1 MRLADT
7 GRMCAEN
14 LKRRKGRTFLT
25 VLGVF
30 IGCTSI
36 VVMVSIGIGMKESQ
50 DQMLSEMGDL
60 SIIEVSQ
67 GYGEA
72 GNTGTGE
79 EAKLDDAAVESFR
92 SIEGVEAV
100 MPKLSLNLEYP
111 IYLTAGINDRY
122 RCDWAE
128 IVGMDTDAME
138 AMGYVLLD
146 GKTPG
151 KADGE
156 VLAGQY
162 LAYNFYDSLMPEGR
176 NYVDRWAGYDEQG
189 NELEPDDP
197 FFDVT
202 KTPLTLE
209 VDMGDEV
216 TEKKFRM
223 ELKVTGITKED
234 YGKGYETSE
243 GLMMSA
249 ESLKNLMAKVKEAS
263 GASPSASDK
272 NLAYSTILVKA
283 SDISQVAEIESSIK
297 GLGYN
302 TYSMESMRE
311 SMEES
316 ARQVQLMLG
325 GIGAISLFV
334 AAIGITNTMIMSI
347 SERTREIG
355 IMKALG
361 CYVRDIRLLFLM
373 EAGAIGLM
381 GGIIGCVISLILSV
395 VINLFA
401 MGAMGTMEEGGG
413 ISGEMVLQALMG
425 GEGVSR
431 ISVIPVELMVF
442 AIVFSVF
449 VGLVSGYYPA
459 NKAVKIPALE
469 AIKHE

>member
-1 MRLADT
+1 MRLADI
-7 GRMCAEN
+7 GRMCIDN
-14 LKRRKGRTFLT
+14 LKRRKGRTILT

-50 DQMLSEMGDL
+50 DQMLESMGDL

-67 GYGEA
+67 GYNDM
-72 GNTGTGE
+72 GNSSDT
-79 EAKLDDAAVESFR
+79 AQMDDAAVETFR
-92 SIEGVEAV
+92 AMEGVEAV
-100 MPKLSLNLEYP
+100 MPKVSLSLEYP
-111 IYLTAGINDRY
+111 IRMTAGINDRY
-122 RCDWAE
+122 YCDWVE
-128 IVGMDTDAME
+128 IVGMDTEAME
-138 AMGYVLLD
+138 AMGYELLD
-146 GKTPG
+146 GKIPG
-151 KADGE
+151 KTAGE

-162 LAYNFYDSLMPEGR
+162 LAYNFYDSLLPEGR

-189 NELEPDDP
+189 NELPPDDP
-197 FFDVT
+197 FFDPM
-202 KTPLTLE
+202 KTPINLE
-209 VDMGDEV
+209 VDMSDGT
-216 TEKKFRM
+216 TEKKYRT
-223 ELKVTGITKED
+223 ELRVTGITKED
-234 YGKGYETSE
+234 YGKGWETSE
-243 GLMMSA
+243 GLMMSVDSMKA
-249 ESLKNLMAKVKEAS
+249 LMSKIKEVS
-263 GASPSASDK
+263 GAVPSPK
-272 NLAYSTILVKA
+272 ENKITYSTILVKA
-283 SDISQVAEIESSIK
+283 SDISLVSEVESSIK

-325 GIGAISLFV
+325 GLGAISLFV

-381 GGIIGCVISLILSV
+381 GGLIGCVISLLLSV
-395 VINLFA
+395 IINLFA
-401 MGAMGTMEEGGG
+401 MGAMGSMDGG
-413 ISGEMVLQALMG
+413 ISGEMILQALMG
-425 GEGVSR
+425 GEGINRV
-431 ISVIPVELMVF
+431 SVIPLQLMAF

>member
-1 MRLADT
+1 MRLTDI
-7 GRMCAEN
+7 GRMCIDN
-14 LKRRKGRTFLT
+14 LKRRKGRTILT

-50 DQMLSEMGDL
+50 DQMLESMGDL

-67 GYGEA
+67 GYNDM
-72 GNTGTGE
+72 GNSSDT
-79 EAKLDDAAVESFR
+79 AQMDDTAVESFR
-92 SIEGVEAV
+92 AMEGVEAV
-100 MPKLSLNLEYP
+100 MPKVSLSLEYP
-111 IYLTAGINDRY
+111 IRMTAGINDRY
-122 RCDWAE
+122 YCDWVE
-128 IVGMDTDAME
+128 IVGMDTEAME
-138 AMGYVLLD
+138 AMGYELLD
-146 GKTPG
+146 GKIPRKT
-151 KADGE
+151 AGE

-162 LAYNFYDSLMPEGR
+162 LAYNFYDSLLPEGR
-176 NYVDRWAGYDEQG
+176 NYVDRWGGYDEQG
-189 NELEPDDP
+189 NELQPDDP
-197 FFDVT
+197 FFDPM
-202 KTPLTLE
+202 KTPITLE
-209 VDMGDEV
+209 VDMSDGT
-216 TEKKFRM
+216 TEKKYRT

-234 YGKGYETSE
+234 YGKGGETSE
-243 GLMMSA
+243 GLMMSVDSMKA
-249 ESLKNLMAKVKEAS
+249 LMSKIKEVS
-263 GASPSASDK
+263 GAAPSPKDNK
-272 NLAYSTILVKA
+272 ITYSTILVKA
-283 SDISQVAEIESSIK
+283 SDISLVSEVESSIK

-325 GIGAISLFV
+325 GLGAISLFV

-381 GGIIGCVISLILSV
+381 GGIIGCVISLLLSV
-395 VINLFA
+395 IINLFA
-401 MGAMGTMEEGGG
+401 MGDMGSMDGG
-413 ISGEMVLQALMG
+413 ITGELILQALMG
-425 GEGVSR
+425 GEGINRV
-431 ISVIPVELMVF
+431 SVIPLQLMAF